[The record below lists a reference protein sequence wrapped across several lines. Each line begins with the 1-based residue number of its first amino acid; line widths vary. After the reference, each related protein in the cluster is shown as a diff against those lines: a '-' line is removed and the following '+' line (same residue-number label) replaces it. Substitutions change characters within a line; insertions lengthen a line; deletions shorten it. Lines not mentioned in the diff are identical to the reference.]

1 MTKVFNTILG
11 VCVAGSLLVS
21 CDQFKVQTDAA
32 GSKYQIHESKNGKKI
47 KEGDIVSFQLVIKDG
62 SDTTYRDTYKEG
74 KPFQMV
80 AQKGG
85 FKGSFENA
93 VLNLSEGDSA
103 TVFVSA
109 DSLFS
114 KTQQP
119 LPPSVA
125 KGSDMRFIVKV
136 VKVQSR
142 EDYQHGV
149 NERKSNEA
157 KIMEAFVKKNQ
168 PNATKTQFGIYR
180 VVLKEGAGEI
190 AKKGQ
195 TVTVHYTGK
204 LMDGSTFESSVGRDP
219 FPVTIGTGS
228 VIPGW
233 EQALELMKK
242 GEKAWVFI
250 PSALA
255 YGEQGAG
262 GVIEPFTPLIF
273 EIEVLDIK

>member
-11 VCVAGSLLVS
+11 VCITGSLLLS
-21 CDQFKVQTDAA
+21 CDQFKVKTDAL

-47 KEGDIVSFQLVIKDG
+47 KDGDIVSFQLVIKDG
-62 SDTTYRDTYKEG
+62 SDTTYRNTYKEG
-74 KPFQMV
+74 KPFQMI

-93 VLNLSEGDSA
+93 IFNFAEGDSA
-103 TVFVSA
+103 TVFVPA
-109 DSLFS
+109 DSLFT
-114 KTQQP
+114 KNQQP
-119 LPPSVA
+119 LPPSVT
-125 KGSDMRFIVKV
+125 KGSDMRFIIKIT
-136 VKVQSR
+136 KVQSR
-142 EDYQHGV
+142 ENYQHGI
-149 NERKSNEA
+149 NEKRNNET
-157 KIMEAFVKKNQ
+157 KMMEDFVKKNQ

-180 VVLKEGAGEI
+180 VVLKEGSGAT

-204 LMDGSTFESSVGRDP
+204 LMNGNTFDSSIGRDP
-219 FPVTIGTGS
+219 IAVTLGTGS

-250 PSALA
+250 PSSLA

-262 GVIEPFTPLIF
+262 GVIDPYTPLVF
-273 EIEVLDIK
+273 EIEIIDIK